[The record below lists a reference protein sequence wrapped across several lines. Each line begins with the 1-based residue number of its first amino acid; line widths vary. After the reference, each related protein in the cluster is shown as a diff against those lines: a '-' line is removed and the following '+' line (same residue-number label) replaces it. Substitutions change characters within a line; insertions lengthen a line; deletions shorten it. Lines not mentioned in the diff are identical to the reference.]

1 MQSGCVDGIT
11 RKLSGHGKWA
21 VKVAREEKQV
31 VAMPTVEAG
40 LGRMECGKERGH

>member
-1 MQSGCVDGIT
+1 MGFADAIT

-21 VKVAREEKQV
+21 VKVAGREKQV
-31 VAMPTVEAG
+31 VAMPTEEAG